1 MALPGKDKLPQQP
14 FEAGEPPSASV
25 LNAMA
30 AAAFAGGTGANCYVD
45 GTGVYHRQKRSTPLV
60 EKYGVTDS
68 ALTEGDSVTV
78 SLWSCDDG
86 SWYDTDEDQE
96 DVYDSFM
103 YQGLT
108 LPAGVMVKIRYCT
121 ENSRWEIVWV
131 PWLDGTMAADLD
143 SGSSATVNISDNGV
157 TGTLTAYAPAVL
169 TSGTISSGKH
179 VTAKWK
185 AQAKHWEAVE
195 RECE

>member
-1 MALPGKDKLPQQP
+1 MTLPGKDKLPQQP

-30 AAAFAGGTGANCYVD
+30 AAAFAGGTGANCFVS
-45 GTGVYHRQKRSTPLV
+45 GAGVYHRQKQITPSQ
-60 EKYGVTDS
+60 ECYGVTDS

-78 SLWSCDDG
+78 SLWSFDE
-86 SWYDTDEDQE
+86 SWSDTGDNQE
-96 DVYDSFM
+96 DVYDSFL

-108 LPAGVMVKIRYCT
+108 LPSGVMVRIRYCP

-131 PWLDGTMAADLD
+131 PWLDGTMGADLN
-143 SGSSATVNISDNGV
+143 SGSSASFTPSDSGV
-157 TGTLTAYAPAVL
+157 SGTLTVYAPVVL
-169 TSGTISSGKH
+169 SSGKISSGKI
-179 VTAKWK
+179 VTAKWHTMK
-185 AQAKHWEAVE
+185 KHWEAVE